1 MKYHELSIESH
12 KTTKRLGR
20 GIASG
25 KGKTAGRGTKG
36 QGARKSA
43 NLRPGFEGG
52 QNPLMQRL
60 PKLPGFKNHR
70 PRAMVVYTGELEQFA
85 GKTVD
90 AQVLA
95 DSGVITHAY
104 GTVKVIVGGG
114 DLTKK
119 VTVKLSAA
127 SANAVAMIEK
137 AGGTFEKAPRLQR
150 PARPVNDNDK

>member
-1 MKYHELSIESH
+1 MKYNELTIERH

-60 PKLPGFKNHR
+60 PKLPGFKSKR
-70 PRAMVVYTGELEQFA
+70 PRAVTIATGELEQFA

-90 AQVLA
+90 AQLLVEQGIIEHPYVVLKLIA
-95 DSGVITHAY
+95 GKGPLS
-104 GTVKVIVGGG
+104 
-114 DLTKK
+114 KK
-119 VTVKLSAA
+119 VTVKLQSASTGA
-127 SANAVAMIEK
+127 IAIVEQ
-137 AGGTFEKAPRLQR
+137 AGGTFEAVARARRSKQDATKA
-150 PARPVNDNDK
+150 

>member
-1 MKYHELSIESH
+1 MKYNELTIESH

-36 QGARKSA
+36 QGARKSS

-52 QNPLMQRL
+52 QNPIMQRL
-60 PKLPGFKNHR
+60 PKLPGFNNHR
-70 PRAMVVYTGELEQFA
+70 PKAMVVYTGDLERFA

-95 DSGVITHAY
+95 DSGLIADAY
-104 GTVKVIVGGG
+104 GIVKVIVGGG

-119 VTVKLSAA
+119 VTVKLQAVSAGA
-127 SANAVAMIEK
+127 LALIEK
-137 AGGTFEKAPRLQR
+137 AGGSFEKSPRLQR
-150 PARPVNDNDK
+150 PARPSDDK

>member
-1 MKYHELSIESH
+1 MKYNELSIDSH

-60 PKLPGFKNHR
+60 PKLPGFNNHR
-70 PRAMVVYTGELEQFA
+70 PKATVVYTGDLERFG

-90 AQVLA
+90 AQMLA
-95 DSGVITHAY
+95 DNNVIASAY
-104 GTVKVIVGGG
+104 DTVKVIVGGG

-119 VTVKLSAA
+119 VTVKLSGA
-127 SANAVAMIEK
+127 SVTARTLIEK
-137 AGGTFEKAPRLQR
+137 AGGSFEKVARLQR
-150 PARPVNDNDK
+150 PARKNDEQ

>member
-1 MKYHELSIESH
+1 MKYNELSIESH

-70 PRAMVVYTGELEQFA
+70 PKATVVYTGDLEQFG

-90 AQVLA
+90 AQMLA
-95 DSGVITHAY
+95 DSGVIANAY
-104 GTVKVIVGGG
+104 GTVKVIVGG

-127 SANAVAMIEK
+127 SASAITAIEK
-137 AGGTFEKAPRLQR
+137 AGGSFEKAFRLQR
-150 PARPVNDNDK
+150 PARKSDDK